1 MKHQPLI
8 EQKHA
13 TEGSHAGKVEIQ
25 AINVRHPG
33 EAFLRQEIEDNR
45 KAERLLV
52 LRGLI
57 ALALV
62 AVLVVVRQVFFQ

>member
-1 MKHQPLI
+1 MKHQPLV

-13 TEGSHAGKVEIQ
+13 TEGSHAGTVDILPFSSG
-25 AINVRHPG
+25 HPG
-33 EAFLRQEIEDNR
+33 DAFLRQEIEQNR
-45 KAERLLV
+45 KAERILI

-62 AVLVVVRQVFFQ
+62 AVLVVVRQVFFL